1 MSYKRTILGQLRLI
15 KFLASENSI
24 WITLAVAFK
33 DSFKIRQLVT
43 VRVFGCDVTIR
54 TSTPDIEVAR
64 STLGGE
70 FESASASYPKESKGL
85 IVDAGGYIGTAAIAF
100 ARMYPAATI
109 VTVEASGE
117 NFRVLQ
123 QNVARY
129 PNIKAFHA
137 ALVPFASEKTVQL
150 FSRGTG
156 EWGFSVISDAKDGT
170 AIFSQEVATLD
181 VPTILSKFGHS
192 SIMILK
198 MDIEGAELGF
208 LSAPKTWLPIT
219 GIYLVELH
227 ERIIKGCEAAFL
239 ESSRGRFIYK
249 LSGEKFA
256 SVNPEHFLK
265 S

>member
-15 KFLASENSI
+15 KFLSSENSI
-24 WITLAVAFK
+24 WLTLKVALK
-33 DSFKIRQLVT
+33 DSFGIRQFVT
-43 VRVFGCDVTIR
+43 IKIFGCDVTIR

-85 IVDAGGYIGTAAIAF
+85 IIDAGGYIGTAAIAF

-109 VTVEASGE
+109 VTVEASSE

-123 QNVARY
+123 ENVARY

-137 ALVPFASEKTVQL
+137 ALLPVASEKTVQL
-150 FSRGTG
+150 FSRSTG
-156 EWGFSVISDAKDGT
+156 EWGFTIISDTKDGAAT
-170 AIFSQEVATLD
+170 FSQEVATLD
-181 VPTILSKFGHS
+181 VPGILSKFGYS
-192 SIMILK
+192 SIMIMK

-208 LSAPKTWLPIT
+208 LTAPKNWLPIT
-219 GIYLVELH
+219 GVYLVELH
-227 ERIIKGCEAAFL
+227 ERIVKGCEAAF
-239 ESSRGRFIYK
+239 SDSTRGRFIYK

>member
-1 MSYKRTILGQLRLI
+1 MCNKRTVLGQLRLI
-15 KFLASENSI
+15 KFLAKENSI
-24 WITLAVAFK
+24 WDALTVAFK

-43 VRVFGCDVTIR
+43 LSIFGCTVTIR

-70 FESASASYPKESKGL
+70 FESVSDSYPKDSAGL
-85 IVDAGGYIGTAAIAF
+85 IIDAGGYIGTAAIAF
-100 ARMYPAATI
+100 ARMYPSATI

-123 QNVARY
+123 ENVARY

-137 ALVPFASEKTVQL
+137 ALLPVASEKTVQL

-156 EWGFSVISDAKDGT
+156 EWGFTVIGNAKDAAT
-170 AIFSQEVATLD
+170 TFSQEVATLD
-181 VPTILSKFGHS
+181 IPGILSKFGHS

-198 MDIEGAELGF
+198 MDIEGAELNF
-208 LSAPKTWLPIT
+208 LMAPKTWLPIT
-219 GIYLVELH
+219 AIYLVELH
-227 ERIIKGCEAAFL
+227 ERIIKGCEAAFS

-256 SVNPEHFLK
+256 SVNPEYFLK
-265 S
+265 N